1 MCRRKKSL
9 TGIPITARKSN
20 NMVRLSIAV
29 LLLTAIGSYAAPT
42 APVVPAAA
50 QASVHFDA
58 RTATDAWLATVP
70 RDAKAKSDAYF
81 EGGYWL
87 MLWDFL
93 YGVVVMLVLLETR
106 LSARMRDIAER
117 LTRFRWLQSFVYA
130 VEFIVITSVL
140 TFPLTVYEGF
150 LREHKYGLSNQDFG
164 SWFRDQVVALAL
176 SLLLGGIAIA
186 VLVAIVRRLPR
197 TWHVW
202 GTVAGVVFLLIAI
215 LITPVFIAPLFNK
228 YTPLQNITI
237 KNQILS
243 LARENGIPATDVY
256 EFNASRQSKR
266 VSANVSGLFGTQRI
280 SLNDNLLNRCSP
292 QAIMAVMGHE
302 MGHYVLHH
310 LYNAVIFFA
319 VVIAVMFAV
328 LRRTLDWALARWGA
342 RWQIRAIGDVAV
354 LPLAF
359 LILSILGFLF
369 TPIGNTFT
377 RTQEYEADI
386 FGLNT
391 SRQPDGEAETD
402 LLLGEY
408 RKLDPRPIEEF
419 LFFDHPSGR
428 TRIYAAMRW
437 KGENLCLFDASLACA
452 NPPASLSPARVQ
464 QAPNALYAPTAAPSD
479 RLRPN
484 VSPPQ

>member
-1 MCRRKKSL
+1 
-9 TGIPITARKSN
+9 
-20 NMVRLSIAV
+20 
-29 LLLTAIGSYAAPT
+29 
-42 APVVPAAA
+42 
-50 QASVHFDA
+50 
-58 RTATDAWLATVP
+58 
-70 RDAKAKSDAYF
+70 
-81 EGGYWL
+81 
-87 MLWDFL
+87 
-93 YGVVVMLVLLETR
+93 
-106 LSARMRDIAER
+106 
-117 LTRFRWLQSFVYA
+117 
-130 VEFIVITSVL
+130 
-140 TFPLTVYEGF
+140 
-150 LREHKYGLSNQDFG
+150 G

-186 VLVAIVRRLPR
+186 VLMAIVRRLPR
-197 TWHVW
+197 TWHLW
-202 GTVAGVVFLLIAI
+202 GTVAGVLFLII
-215 LITPVFIAPLFNK
+215 GIVIGPVFIAPLFNK

-237 KNQILS
+237 KRQILS
-243 LARENGIPATDVY
+243 LARENGIPATEVY

-292 QAIMAVMGHE
+292 QGIMAVMGHE

-310 LYNAVIFFA
+310 LDNAVIFLA

-328 LRRTLDWALARWGA
+328 LRRALEWALARWGA

-359 LILSILGFLF
+359 LILSILGFIF

-408 RKLDPRPIEEF
+408 RKLDPEI
-419 LFFDHPSGR
+419 GR
-428 TRIYAAMRW
+428 
-437 KGENLCLFDASLACA
+437 ASC
-452 NPPASLSPARVQ
+452 RE
-464 QAPNALYAPTAAPSD
+464 
-479 RLRPN
+479 RG
-484 VSPPQ
+484 